1 MPREE
6 GGRQKSLA
14 FAAMFLFV
22 VLSGGLVWMMAGPRG
37 TTPVAVGPNSPL
49 ELVSLTHARQDKKLA
64 VSGLVRNPA
73 AGKPVEHLSAVVFLF
88 DRMGTFVTSS
98 RANVDF
104 LKLGAGDES
113 PFVVSLDAP
122 ASVSRYRV
130 SFRTDDGIVPHIDRR
145 GDRSQQSR
153 VDSEEFSDQSTV
165 KSPKK
170 KEAVIMRRTLQNVV
184 ALTALVLAL
193 ATSLLAQEQGG
204 FKFKSGVELI
214 NVTATV
220 TDRSGR
226 FYSRL
231 RKEDFIVYEDNK
243 PVEVTHFSAER
254 TPVSLG
260 IVVDSSGSMA
270 GEKWQAAVSSIDRF
284 FRMMNDELD
293 EFFLYR
299 FSANADLVADWT
311 NDRDR
316 LALSIGRIH
325 PNGGTAMYDAAAEAV
340 PMAQSGQNRKK
351 AVVII
356 SDGNDTSSRASVSD
370 VRRIVR
376 ETEVL
381 VYAVGIDGQGSRRTS
396 AATPPVQ
403 GPAPRLPIPFPFPGG
418 GRGGGGR
425 IPMPGYPADRRR
437 RRQRTRRLFSVG
449 ADDRVNVMALR
460 EMTDDSGGRT
470 EIVRDS
476 RDLDPAVAS
485 IADELS
491 QQYYLGYPSPGLQ
504 GRALAHDPGRV
515 ARSSR

>member
-1 MPREE
+1 
-6 GGRQKSLA
+6 
-14 FAAMFLFV
+14 
-22 VLSGGLVWMMAGPRG
+22 
-37 TTPVAVGPNSPL
+37 
-49 ELVSLTHARQDKKLA
+49 
-64 VSGLVRNPA
+64 
-73 AGKPVEHLSAVVFLF
+73 
-88 DRMGTFVTSS
+88 
-98 RANVDF
+98 
-104 LKLGAGDES
+104 
-113 PFVVSLDAP
+113 
-122 ASVSRYRV
+122 
-130 SFRTDDGIVPHIDRR
+130 
-145 GDRSQQSR
+145 
-153 VDSEEFSDQSTV
+153 
-165 KSPKK
+165 
-170 KEAVIMRRTLQNVV
+170 MRRHLQNVA

-231 RKEDFIVYEDNK
+231 RKEDFLVYEDNK

-260 IVVDSSGSMA
+260 IVVDTSGSMA
-270 GEKWQAAVSSIDRF
+270 GEKWQAAVNSIDRF

-299 FSANADLVADWT
+299 FSGSADLVADWT

-316 LALSIGRIH
+316 LAMSIGRIH
-325 PNGGTAMYDAAAEAV
+325 PNGGTAMYDAAAESV

-356 SDGNDTSSRASVSD
+356 SDGNDTSSRTSVSD

-381 VYAVGIDGQGSRRTS
+381 VYAVGIDGQGESTFQRG
-396 AATPPVQ
+396 TPPVQ

-418 GRGGGGR
+418 GGRGGSGR
-425 IPMPGYPADRRR
+425 IPMPGYPGGSGGGGGGGGRG
-437 RRQRTRRLFSVG
+437 TYSVG

-470 EIVRDS
+470 EIVRDF

-491 QQYYLGYPSPGLQ
+491 QQYYLGYPSPGYKD
-504 GRALAHDPGRV
+504 GRWHTIRVELRDPSLMVRARKGYV
-515 ARSSR
+515 ATP